1 MGLLQRQRP
10 LKHCGHFGTLDEREM
25 RLVCDAGQE
34 VTVPERWSFIWENTP
49 GDRAYLLLDGTA
61 SVLIGGEQVAEL
73 GPGDLVGEVALRS
86 RRLRT
91 AAVTAAT
98 PLTLL
103 SFTKDQF
110 DDLYRRVPGFRDAVD
125 AAVEARTSESGAS
138 T

>member
-10 LKHCGHFGTLDEREM
+10 LRHCRHFGALDVREM

-61 SVLIGGEQVAEL
+61 SVLVGGEQIAEL

-110 DDLYRRVPGFRDAVD
+110 DDLLRRVPGFRDAVD
-125 AAVEARTSESGAS
+125 AAVEARTGRSGAS
-138 T
+138 S